1 MGWHMDDVD
10 WWWMSI
16 TMVVFWGLIAAVIV
30 SLLRNRDARSPV
42 EDRDPLRVLD
52 RRLADG
58 DIAIEEYRER
68 VDAIQHS
75 RR

>member
-16 TMVVFWGLIAAVIV
+16 TMVVFWGLVAAVIV
-30 SLLRNRDARSPV
+30 ALLRNRDTGAPV
-42 EDRDPLRVLD
+42 DDQDAIRVLD

-68 VDAIQHS
+68 VDAIRHS